1 MSFERP
7 YLLLSLVV
15 IGLAALFWL
24 WAERR
29 RMRYAVRFTNLEVLA
44 GVVGGRAWRGEEV
57 DAERAVR
64 QRRVQHAQR
73 VAAAIGRRAV
83 DAVDSVCDL
92 KILDLVPDRLN
103 VVPTRRR
110 VENRLREGRVRIFQ
124 ACRGVR
130 GSLVDEEQD
139 LVHGSA
145 RIRTLDE
152 LAHRAEDCVQLARA
166 AVAGIHGERE
176 GVGGLR
182 EPGARGIDETHVVE
196 GDQKVGVRDP
206 HGLERPEENP
216 EVEGPRPRGDVRET
230 SGRVVD
236 DAVLCG
242 RADRDRHRRV
252 HAAEKGPAG
261 DVAAGDAVPVAEKDP
276 TYSDDVGSLPDVV
289 RLTGEIQER
298 LATRAV
304 VRDRKDRVPVEELQR
319 SGLPHDPRDLEPLTG
334 TPLLARVPAS
344 AFPGAAPDPQL
355 PIVFQTLRDS
365 LTYFNLDVPLTSLL
379 VMSPIKGDGK
389 TSVATHLA
397 VAYARA
403 GKRVILL
410 DADLRGPQV
419 AVRMGGESSPGLSE
433 VLTGGAETE
442 EALQEIEPFG
452 SDLRILAGGSV
463 PPNPSEMLGSARMT
477 TVLAQLA
484 DMCDLVLVDTA
495 PLLVVSDAFPL
506 LDQVA
511 GIVGLARLEQT
522 SRDAVE
528 RAIEV
533 SDKAG
538 GRVLGMV
545 ATGGKPGEAYGYGYG
560 YTYGKAYGQA
570 PETGLEAAPASTAGD
585 ANGNT
590 RPEPATGAGGR
601 VRRLFRSG

>member
-1 MSFERP
+1 MTQERP
-7 YLLLSLVV
+7 DPRAFFRVLWRRKWILILCVTLIPAAVYLYS
-15 IGLAALFWL
+15 
-24 WAERR
+24 ERLTKT
-29 RMRYAVRFTNLEVLA
+29 YEASVLM
-44 GVVGGRAWRGEEV
+44 
-57 DAERAVR
+57 
-64 QRRVQHAQR
+64 QVQAN
-73 VAAAIGRRAV
+73 AV
-83 DAVDSVCDL
+83 DGGLPVTGDFVSAPTTNTAT
-92 KILDLVPDRLN
+92 IARLIQTDG
-103 VVPTRRR
+103 VADQAS
-110 VENRLREGRVRIFQ
+110 RLLEEP
-124 ACRGVR
+124 R
-130 GSLVDEEQD
+130 GSLRGAIQATDDEDTGLITITASANDPERA
-139 LVHGSA
+139 A
-145 RIRTLDE
+145 RIANTFASAVRITRERQGIRRVDAAIANVQKELDDLPRRERVQREQLSENLQGLRTL
-152 LAHRAEDCVQLARA
+152 RA
-166 AVAGIHGERE
+166 AQGQNAQ
-176 GVGGLR
+176 
-182 EPGARGIDETHVVE
+182 VV
-196 GDQKVGVRDP
+196 QPATPPQSAVSP
-206 HGLERPEENP
+206 NP
-216 EVEGPRPRGDVRET
+216 ERNTLLALIAALLIGAG
-230 SGRVVD
+230 
-236 DAVLCG
+236 AVAL
-242 RADRDRHRRV
+242 A
-252 HAAEKGPAG
+252 
-261 DVAAGDAVPVAEKDP
+261 
-276 TYSDDVGSLPDVV
+276 
-289 RLTGEIQER
+289 ER
-298 LATRAV
+298 L
-304 VRDRKDRVPVEELQR
+304 DRRL
-319 SGLPHDPRDLEPLTG
+319 HDPRDLEPLTG

-452 SDLRILAGGSV
+452 SNLRILAGGSV

-511 GIVGLARLEQT
+511 GIVGLARLEKT
-522 SRDAVE
+522 SRDAVQ

-585 ANGNT
+585 VNGNT